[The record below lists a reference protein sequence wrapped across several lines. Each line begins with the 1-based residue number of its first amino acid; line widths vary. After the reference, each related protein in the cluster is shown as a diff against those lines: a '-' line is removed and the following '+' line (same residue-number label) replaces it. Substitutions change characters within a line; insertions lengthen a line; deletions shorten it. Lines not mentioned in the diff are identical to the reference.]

1 MENIAAHEKGRGIRR
16 EDQTMENFNY
26 HRPSSV
32 DDAVK
37 ALKGAADGKLMSGG
51 MTLIPALKH
60 GLAQPSDIIDL
71 GGIKNSGV
79 SVGATVVIKAG
90 TTHAEVAGN
99 ADLRKAI
106 PGLAALAGG
115 IGDPHVRHKGTIGGS
130 IANND
135 PAADYPSAC
144 LGLGATIHTN
154 SRKIAADEF
163 FTGMFSTALED
174 GEVVTAVEF
183 PIPKKCGYAKFPN
196 PASLYAMVGVFAAQQ
211 ADGSARVAVTGA
223 GSGVFR
229 VAAMEAALSSNFSAA
244 ALSGVAVPSKDLN
257 SDLHASA
264 DYRAHLI
271 TVMAKRAVEA
281 AK

>member
-1 MENIAAHEKGRGIRR
+1 
-16 EDQTMENFNY
+16 MENFTY
-26 HRPSSV
+26 HRPAS
-32 DDAVK
+32 AAEAAAAIK
-37 ALKGAADGKLMSGG
+37 AAKDGKFLSGG
-51 MTLIPALKH
+51 QTLIPTMKQ
-60 GLAQPSDIIDL
+60 GLASPTDIVDL
-71 GGIKNSGV
+71 GGLKNSGV

-90 TTHAEVAGN
+90 TTHAEVAGD
-99 ADLRKAI
+99 AGLKKAI

-130 IANND
+130 VANND

-144 LGLGATIHTN
+144 LGLGATIHTGG
-154 SRKIAADEF
+154 RKIAAGDF
-163 FTGMFSTALED
+163 FTGMFSTALKD
-174 GEVVTAVEF
+174 GEMISAIEF

-196 PASLYAMVGVFAAQQ
+196 PASLYAMVGVFVAQM

-223 GSGVFR
+223 GPGVFR
-229 VAAMEAALSSNFSAA
+229 VPEMEAALSKSFSSKALDGVSVAA
-244 ALSGVAVPSKDLN
+244 KGLN

-264 DYRAHLI
+264 AYRAHLI

>member
-1 MENIAAHEKGRGIRR
+1 
-16 EDQTMENFNY
+16 MENFNY
-26 HRPSSV
+26 HRPATV
-32 DDAVK
+32 ADAVK
-37 ALKGAADGKLMSGG
+37 ALESASDGKFLSGG
-51 MTLIPALKH
+51 MTLIPTMKQ
-60 GLAQPSDIIDL
+60 GLASPSDIVDL
-71 GGIKNSGV
+71 GGLKNSGV

-99 ADLRKAI
+99 AELRKAI

-115 IGDPHVRHKGTIGGS
+115 IGDPHVRHRGTIGGS

-144 LGLGATIHTN
+144 MGLGATIHTN
-154 SRKIAADEF
+154 SRKIAADDF
-163 FTGMFSTALED
+163 FTGMFSTALAH

-196 PASLYAMVGVFAAQQ
+196 PASLYAMVGVFAAQL

-223 GSGVFR
+223 GAGVFR
-229 VAAMEAALSSNFSAA
+229 AKEMEAALSKNFASGALTGVSVAA
-244 ALSGVAVPSKDLN
+244 TGLN
-257 SDLHASA
+257 NDLHASA

-271 TVMAKRAVEA
+271 TVMAKRAVDA